1 MQYLELMIGSM
12 MFNGTSNFKTNI
24 LWLDMSIILIIF
36 IGTTLS
42 RDSKIFNSVK
52 KKIHDFLY
60 PNFEKK
66 RLKFSFKRGEQ
77 SNRCKALFHY
87 LSNRSCID
95 SKVDFVIEDI
105 FNKYDYK
112 SDQTIEKNN
121 LYRVDQ
127 EEPFDFTEDIKGRVF
142 TEEKETTEYNGKVT
156 YKQLITLIV
165 YSDTKSRKDLQDF
178 VESCNSKYDK
188 YLKEQMLSNQY
199 LITVEDNSLNSS
211 DEGYNKLKVD
221 KEIWNSNVSF
231 ESRFFP
237 EKQKVLKIIN
247 KFLNSTEW
255 YKKKGIPHTLGIL
268 LSGEPGCGKT
278 SFIKAMMN
286 YTKRH
291 CIDIKLND
299 DFDFKKLRKIIHY
312 EQIDSEVV
320 VPQDKRIIVFE
331 DIDAMGNIVK
341 DRGIKEKENIDA
353 ENKIRKEM
361 AKLFNDSSVI
371 GDTDK
376 CESTT
381 VKNKISKLD
390 NNNLSYLLNILDGIN
405 ETPGR
410 IIIMTTNKPEILDD
424 ALVRPGRIDIHL
436 NFGRSDEDDIKN
448 ILYHFWKNDDDKYN
462 KISRRINSCE
472 FDDINKRYTPA
483 EIIDFC
489 RKSDSL
495 DESIKLLFEK
505 V

>member
-12 MFNGTSNFKTNI
+12 MFNGASNFKTNI
-24 LWLDMSIILIIF
+24 FWLDMSIILIIF

-42 RDSKIFNSVK
+42 RDPKICSSIK

-87 LSNRSCID
+87 LSSKSCID
-95 SKVDFVIEDI
+95 SKVNFVIEDI
-105 FNKYDYK
+105 FSKYDYK
-112 SDQTIEKNN
+112 SDQSIEKNN

-127 EEPFDFTEDIKGRVF
+127 EDPFNFTDDIKGRVF

-211 DEGYNKLKVD
+211 DEGDNKLKVD
-221 KEIWNSNVSF
+221 KEIWSSNVSF

-247 KFLNSTEW
+247 KFLDSIEW
-255 YKKKGIPHTLGIL
+255 YKDKGIPHTLGIL

-278 SFIKAMMN
+278 SFIKAIMN

-299 DFDFKKLRKIIHY
+299 DFDFKKLRKIVHY
-312 EQIDSEVV
+312 EEIDSEVV

-331 DIDAMGNIVK
+331 DIDAMGNVVK

-361 AKLFNDSSVI
+361 AKLFNEPSVVVDS
-371 GDTDK
+371 DK
-376 CESTT
+376 CDSVS
-381 VKNKISKLD
+381 VKNKVSKTD

-410 IIIMTTNKPEILDD
+410 IIIMTTNKPEILDE

-436 NFGRSDEDDIKN
+436 NFGKSNTIDVKN
-448 ILYHFWKNDDDKYN
+448 ILFHFWKNDNENDS
-462 KISRRINSCE
+462 KISRKIDQLKLDE
-472 FDDINKRYTPA
+472 IDKLFTPA
-483 EIIDFC
+483 EITDIC

-495 DESIKLLFEK
+495 DDSISLLLDK